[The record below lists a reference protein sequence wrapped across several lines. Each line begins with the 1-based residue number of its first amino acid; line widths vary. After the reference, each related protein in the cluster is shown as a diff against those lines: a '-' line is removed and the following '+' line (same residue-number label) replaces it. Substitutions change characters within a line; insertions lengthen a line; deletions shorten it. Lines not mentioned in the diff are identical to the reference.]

1 MATITK
7 LPSGKYRAQVRRQ
20 GVYRAQSFTRKIDAQ
35 GWAVEI
41 ERAIESGSSRGLM
54 RPAAGMTLQD
64 VIAAYTEQVK
74 VPRAAEL
81 ALLQIGRVIG
91 QVPVRQLN
99 ALHIQDWIRDRQSE
113 GLQTASILRPLG
125 RLSTMLQWARDIKSI
140 DLNPEIVLEARRR
153 LVRHNPGH
161 NHQRDRIPTAA
172 EIERLQSYF
181 NGEYGGYVP
190 MAVLIDFALVSA
202 MRVGEICRITFED
215 VNWERQTITIRDR
228 KDPQQKIG
236 NNQVVPLLPAAM
248 QIVQARREVTG
259 GKGRIF
265 PYRPEY
271 VSNLWFTT
279 TQRLK
284 VDNLTF
290 HDLRHA
296 AITELFRKGLGIP
309 EVALVSGHRSWRELK
324 RYTQLTATDVLGK
337 FKALELAG
345 G

>member
-20 GVYRAQSFTRKIDAQ
+20 GVYRAQSFSRKIDAQ

-41 ERAIESGSSRGLM
+41 ERAIEGGQSSGLM
-54 RPAAGMTLQD
+54 RPAAGMTLND
-64 VIAAYTEQVK
+64 IIEAYASQVNL
-74 VPRAAEL
+74 PRAAEL
-81 ALLQIGRVIG
+81 TLRQIGRVIG
-91 QVPVRQLN
+91 HVNIRQLN
-99 ALHIQDWIRDRQSE
+99 AMHIQDWIRHRQDD

-140 DLNPEIVLEARRR
+140 DINPEIVVEARRR

-161 NHQRDRIPTAA
+161 NRARDRIPTVA
-172 EIERLQSYF
+172 EVERLHTYF
-181 NGEYGGYVP
+181 RDEYVGDVP
-190 MAVLIDFALVSA
+190 MALLMDFAIFSA
-202 MRVGEICRITFED
+202 MRVGEICRISFAD
-215 VNWERQTITIRDR
+215 VNWEEQTIVIRDR

-248 QIVQARREVTG
+248 RIVQARCEATG

-265 PYRPEY
+265 PYRSQN
-271 VSNLWFTT
+271 VSQLWFTT
-279 TQRLK
+279 IRLLK
-284 VDNLTF
+284 IEDLTF

-296 AITELFRKGLGIP
+296 AITELFRKGLSIP
-309 EVALVSGHRSWRELK
+309 EVALISGHRSWRELK
-324 RYTQLTATDVLGK
+324 RYTQLTAADVLGK
-337 FKALELAG
+337 FRALEQAG

>member
-1 MATITK
+1 
-7 LPSGKYRAQVRRQ
+7 
-20 GVYRAQSFTRKIDAQ
+20 
-35 GWAVEI
+35 
-41 ERAIESGSSRGLM
+41 
-54 RPAAGMTLQD
+54 
-64 VIAAYTEQVK
+64 
-74 VPRAAEL
+74 
-81 ALLQIGRVIG
+81 
-91 QVPVRQLN
+91 
-99 ALHIQDWIRDRQSE
+99 
-113 GLQTASILRPLG
+113 
-125 RLSTMLQWARDIKSI
+125 
-140 DLNPEIVLEARRR
+140 
-153 LVRHNPGH
+153 VRHNPGH
-161 NHQRDRIPTAA
+161 NRQRDRIPTAE

-181 NGEYGGYVP
+181 NGQYSGYVP
-190 MAVLIDFALVSA
+190 MATLIDFALVSA
-202 MRVGEICRITFED
+202 MRIGEICRITFED

-228 KDPQQKIG
+228 KDPQKKIG

-265 PYRPEY
+265 PYRSEY
-271 VSNLWFTT
+271 VSNLWFNT